1 MLSPHIK
8 LFQKIKK
15 VLELVSLPHF
25 LHNFRMKIFLLLY
38 CINWPNLIICLPLF
52 YKILGNMCIA
62 IVCKPVCEVMNFEV
76 NLIFFKLSRFSYMTK
91 KSWQK
96 LKYLG
101 NETSFWD
108 ETECI
113 FHHFKGLSIKKIT
126 NFFGRWES
134 DFNKHLNNFFP
145 YRRHLCKGE
154 AKPCD

>member
-38 CINWPNLIICLPLF
+38 CINWPNLIICLPLL

-91 KSWQK
+91 KSLQK

-101 NETSFWD
+101 NERSFWD

-113 FHHFKGLSIKKIT
+113 FQHFKGLSIKNIT

-134 DFNKHLNNFFP
+134 DFNKHLNNFFL